1 MEWSSGLVGLSSI
14 SDVSPWIT
22 LFRENIY
29 TWYMSRWVWQKYADA
44 QNTSILAAITEIRY
58 IKKNTKS
65 GQKTMKSGHTLIMLR
80 S

>member
-14 SDVSPWIT
+14 LDVSPWIT
-22 LFRENIY
+22 LFSENTY
-29 TWYMSRWVWQKYADA
+29 LTLGVWVWQKYADA
-44 QNTSILAAITEIRY
+44 QNISILAAITEIRY

-65 GQKTMKSGHTLIMLR
+65 GQKTVKSGQTLIMLR